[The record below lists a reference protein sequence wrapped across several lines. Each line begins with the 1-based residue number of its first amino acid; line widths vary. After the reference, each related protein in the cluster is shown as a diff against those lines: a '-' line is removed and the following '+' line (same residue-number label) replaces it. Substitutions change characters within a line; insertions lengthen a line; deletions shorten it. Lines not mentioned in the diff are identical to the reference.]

1 MPRILITSA
10 LPYINGV
17 KHLGTL
23 AGSMLPADVYARF
36 QRARGRE
43 TLYICATDEHGTP
56 TELAAAA
63 AGQDP
68 AAFCAEQ
75 HQVQHDLG
83 RRFGLSWDHF
93 GRSSSPQNHRL
104 TQRFAQTLWEHGFL
118 EERVTQQVYSNAD
131 QRFLPDRYVI
141 GTCPHCGYGA
151 ARGDQC
157 ENCTRV
163 LDPAD
168 LINPRS
174 AVSGSTDIEIRGSK
188 HLFLRQ
194 SLFSD
199 RLREW
204 IQDKQYP
211 RGMPPGR
218 TNVVG
223 QQTQP
228 ISYPNTWPLLVTSI
242 ALKWLDEG
250 LQDRG
255 ITRDLEWGVPVN
267 AFEWGP
273 NPEGATPDI
282 EGLAGKVFYV
292 WFDAPI
298 EYIAATWEWADAE
311 ASEAGRDPPA
321 DAVWE
326 RWWRG
331 RAAAD
336 VSYVEF
342 MGKDNVPFHTVG
354 FPCTLIGVNERR
366 GADGAWTPAN
376 PEPWKL
382 VDRLKGFNWLDYYG
396 GKFSTSQQRGVFMD
410 HALELLPPDYWR
422 WWVSANAP
430 EGSDATFTW
439 EQFQAQVNADL
450 ADVLGNFVNRILKF
464 TESRF
469 EGVVP
474 DGGEPGELEARLYAD
489 VTAKLAE
496 LTGLM
501 EDIELRKSAQALRQ
515 LWVLGNGYLTEAAP
529 WTAVKTDRDR
539 AAVAVRTGLNL
550 VALFAKVCEPF
561 IPFAA
566 ETIAGAVGEGF
577 PGRWPEGE
585 GAALL
590 QILEPGRPVKAPEVL
605 FRKVEDGQVA
615 EWLARFGGPEPVEA

>member
-1 MPRILITSA
+1 MSRILITSA
-10 LPYINGV
+10 LPYINGI

-68 AAFCAEQ
+68 ATFCAEQ
-75 HQVQHDLG
+75 HTVQHDLG

-93 GRSSSPQNHRL
+93 GRSSSPHNHRL
-104 TQRFAQTLWEHGFL
+104 TQRFAQTLWESGFL

-131 QRFLPDRYVI
+131 KRFLPDRYVI
-141 GTCPHCGYGA
+141 GTCPHCGYEA

-168 LINPRS
+168 LLHPRS
-174 AVSGSTDIEIRGSK
+174 AVSGSPDIEIRGSK

-194 SLFSD
+194 SLFAEK
-199 RLREW
+199 LRAW
-204 IQDKQYP
+204 IESK
-211 RGMPPGR
+211 RAHW
-218 TNVVG
+218 
-223 QQTQP
+223 
-228 ISYPNTWPLLVTSI
+228 PNLVTSI

-255 ITRDLEWGVPVN
+255 VTRDLEWGVPVN

-273 NPEGATPDI
+273 NPDGQLPDI

-298 EYIAATWEWADAE
+298 EYIAATWEWADVQAL
-311 ASEAGRDPPA
+311 EAGRGPA
-321 DAVWE
+321 EDAEWE
-326 RWWRG
+326 RWWRQP
-331 RAAAD
+331 AASD
-336 VSYVEF
+336 VTYVQF

-366 GADGAWTPAN
+366 DAQGKWRPADDA
-376 PEPWKL
+376 PWKL
-382 VDRLKGFNWLDYYG
+382 VDQLKGFNWLDYYG
-396 GKFSTSQQRGVFMD
+396 GKFSTSQKRGVFMD
-410 HALELLPPDYWR
+410 HALELLPADYWR
-422 WWVSANAP
+422 WWVIANTP
-430 EGSDATFTW
+430 ETSDSTFAW
-439 EQFQAQVNADL
+439 EPFQAQVNADL
-450 ADVLGNFVNRILKF
+450 ADVLGNFVNRIIKF

-474 DGGEPGELEARLYAD
+474 DGGEPGPLELKLEAD
-489 VTAKLAE
+489 VLAKLRE
-496 LTGLM
+496 LTGHL
-501 EDIELRKSAQALRQ
+501 EDREFRKAATALRQ
-515 LWVLGNGYLTEAAP
+515 LWVLGNQYLTEAAP
-529 WTAVKTDRDR
+529 WTAIKADRDR
-539 AAVAVRTGLNL
+539 AAVAVRYGLNL
-550 VALFAKVCEPF
+550 VALFAKVSEPF

-566 ETIAGAVGEGF
+566 EKVALAVGEPF
-577 PGRWPEGE
+577 PGQWP
-585 GAALL
+585 ALDGQGL
-590 QILEPGRPVKAPEVL
+590 LAILEPGRKVQAPEVL
-605 FRKVEDGQVA
+605 FRKVEDAQVE
-615 EWLARFGGPEPVEA
+615 EWRERFGGAEG